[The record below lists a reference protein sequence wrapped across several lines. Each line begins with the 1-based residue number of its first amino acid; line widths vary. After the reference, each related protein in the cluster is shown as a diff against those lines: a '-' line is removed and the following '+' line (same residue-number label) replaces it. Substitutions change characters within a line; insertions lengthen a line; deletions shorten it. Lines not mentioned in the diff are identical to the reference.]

1 MQISLQSISY
11 FVEQIN
17 GLDSDHAQITKNQ
30 FKRSVEY
37 LLVKDLEKRWNS
49 ESKTCLQVLLAIL
62 NIDRKLDIQ
71 PSQNLLDLLVHINP
85 EHVWDLI
92 QHQYE
97 ENDITE
103 LGYWLV
109 GLCGKLVWESHSAL
123 FLTHRIAESA
133 FMGPAILLDCIAEH
147 FSRQSLQHIDNSQF
161 HVVAFDALI
170 QRLDK
175 SKQEKW
181 VPTMRSCRQIIPTST
196 KLTLMEQQ
204 FQRRKNENERLVMY
218 DHIYAG
224 TAYRRD
230 APDQKHACHLKVQRD
245 NLLQDSMN
253 CFNKMS
259 KDIVIDDLDIAFI
272 GEDGQDRGGLTK
284 EWCLLMIESLRD
296 IILIQTDDQAEF
308 MDLRNDCTEEQAQL
322 FGIVLGIAIL
332 RRVAIDVPLAPYIYD
347 FISSS
352 DTNTQSSLAILR
364 YTRPGL
370 ADGLSKIMTWN
381 EEMQGKIEDVL
392 GVDFTFY
399 DEQNAKSINLI
410 PNGNQIMVSMQ
421 NRAKYV
427 DAILLYLL
435 QRRIQDTLFSIREGF
450 SRVCFGISSLELFTF
465 SEWSSLIY
473 GKEMAA
479 NTASLQRSCQVLMHA
494 KNSKE
499 REEMHTYLAL
509 FWSIVDDFS
518 REDLRNL
525 LHFVTASHRMLTL
538 RTTNESAGKESPFT
552 IRLLDQIPT
561 TTPTYPLPTA
571 STCSNTLFLPQYPSY
586 DILQRCLLF
595 AIRNGNQ
602 GFGLS

>member
-1 MQISLQSISY
+1 MEVSLQSINY
-11 FVEQIN
+11 FADQIN
-17 GLDSDHAQITKNQ
+17 GLDGDHAQSIKNQ
-30 FKRSVEY
+30 FRRTVEY
-37 LLVKDLEKRWNS
+37 VLVKDLEKRWNT
-49 ESKTCLQVLLAIL
+49 ERKACLQVTLAIL
-62 NIDRKLDIQ
+62 SIYRKLDIQ
-71 PSQNLLDLLVHINP
+71 PGQRFLDLLVHINP
-85 EHVWDLI
+85 DHVSDI
-92 QHQYE
+92 FQHQYE
-97 ENDITE
+97 ENDIAE

-123 FLTHRIAESA
+123 FLAHRIAESA
-133 FMGPAILLDCIAEH
+133 FMGPAILLDCIAQY
-147 FSRQSLQHIDNSQF
+147 FSRSSQRIDNSQF

-170 QRLDK
+170 QRLDQ

-181 VPTMRSCRQIIPTST
+181 MPTMRSCRHIIPTST

-204 FQRRKNENERLVMY
+204 FQRRKNENEKLVMY

-230 APDQKHACHLKVQRD
+230 APDQKHVCHLKVQRD
-245 NLLQDSMN
+245 HLLQDSMN

-259 KDIVIDDLDIAFI
+259 KDIVIDGLDIAFI

-332 RRVAIDVPLAPYIYD
+332 RRVAIDVPLAPYVYD
-347 FISSS
+347 LLSSS
-352 DTNTQSSLAILR
+352 DTNTQPSLDMLH

-370 ADGLSKIMTWN
+370 ADGLSKIMTWD
-381 EEMQGKIEDVL
+381 EVKQGSIEDVL
-392 GVDFTFY
+392 GVDFTFF
-399 DEQNAKSINLI
+399 DEKNAKSINLL
-410 PNGNQIMVSMQ
+410 PNGDQITVSMQ
-421 NRAKYV
+421 NRSKYV
-427 DAILLYLL
+427 DAILFYLL
-435 QRRIQDTLFSIREGF
+435 QRRIQDTLFNIREGF
-450 SRVCFGISSLELFTF
+450 SRVCFGISGLELFTF
-465 SEWSSLIY
+465 SEWSSLTY

-494 KNSKE
+494 KSAKE

-518 REDLRNL
+518 RDDLRNL

-538 RTTNESAGKESPFT
+538 RSMNDTAGKESPFT
-552 IRLLDQIPT
+552 IRLLDPIPT
-561 TTPTYPLPTA
+561 SMQTYPLPTA